1 MRLNHPL
8 RSPAPDS
15 GAAFSGDRRRP
26 LGRREAAVAME
37 CTVRKNARVRN
48 LCLTRSAH
56 TRGLKFERE
65 DFSDIAGGGK
75 PWTGRG
81 VSLPWSDRQ
90 DGSG

>member
-65 DFSDIAGGGK
+65 DFSEIAGGE